1 MAQQRGS
8 TLFRRWLF
16 VLLIKSHVPSVGC
29 QKTSD
34 VPSVNCTNNNTQSL
48 YAEINTALW
57 SNKMR
62 PVTHPS
68 EVLTVKLGL
77 SVAGIL
83 GVDEKKQVTTA
94 FIIITMDWMVPF
106 LSWNKAECGFENIS
120 YPASELW
127 LPSIQIAEHMD
138 EEINIDIPYLQL
150 NYTGG
155 VHLVQLKRVVA
166 SCQMDI
172 YKFPF
177 DAQNC
182 SLTFHS
188 YLHEENELKLMSKSA
203 TFIFDS
209 SVHSDSGWRFVNIT
223 DLVSAT
229 TFTSK
234 RAFSA
239 VKYGIFLKREASLYI
254 LNLLVPSCFLS
265 LLDLFSFFLS
275 PQNVDRSAFKMT
287 LILGYTVF
295 LLITNDLLPDSSS
308 HTALINVFFSLSLAL
323 MVASLL
329 EAMLIVN
336 LSNTSKHYPKVPR
349 WLRVLV
355 LDFLAHLLF
364 MSPKLPAAPVTVTF
378 NPHAKVR
385 QDMSGEATTPAEAEE
400 REKIEGAAMVDELKK
415 VARDVQAI
423 RLRLEE
429 HLSPKENEWKLIA
442 DVIDRLL
449 FRIYLLFVIV
459 TYITILAM
467 WLKH

>member
-16 VLLIKSHVPSVGC
+16 VLLINSQVPSVGC
-29 QKTSD
+29 QKTSN
-34 VPSVNCTNNNTQSL
+34 VPSINCTNNNNNTQSL
-48 YAEINTALW
+48 YAEINTVLW
-57 SNKMR
+57 SKKMR

-127 LPSIQIAEHMD
+127 LLSIQI
-138 EEINIDIPYLQL
+138 L
-150 NYTGG
+150 NYTGQ

-177 DAQNC
+177 D
-182 SLTFHS
+182 
-188 YLHEENELKLMSKSA
+188 LMSKSA

-234 RAFSA
+234 RTFSA
-239 VKYGIFLKREASLYI
+239 VKYGIFLKREAILYV

-275 PQNVDRSAFKMT
+275 SQNVDRSAFKMT

-329 EAMLIVN
+329 ESMFIVN
-336 LSNTSKHYPKVPR
+336 LSNNSKHYPKVPR

-385 QDMSGEATTPAEAEE
+385 LDMSGEATIPAEAEE
-400 REKIEGAAMVDELKK
+400 RAKMEGAAVVDELKK
-415 VARDVQAI
+415 VARDVLAI

-449 FRIYLLFVIV
+449 FRFYLLFVIV